1 MHTVSE
7 IVVRASSEPASEHAL
22 EIGFLGLERR
32 RLEREIKIAAQGEEY
47 ERQREL
53 SVERSRVT
61 ESIARLMGSGEPS
74 PSTTEAAR
82 EHG

>member
-32 RLEREIKIAAQGEEY
+32 RLEREIKDCGAGEEY
-47 ERQREL
+47 ERQR
-53 SVERSRVT
+53 
-61 ESIARLMGSGEPS
+61 
-74 PSTTEAAR
+74 
-82 EHG
+82 

>member
-1 MHTVSE
+1 MSE

-22 EIGFLGLERR
+22 EVGFLGLERR
-32 RLEREIKIAAQGEEY
+32 RLEREIKTMPREGEDY

-61 ESIARLMGSGEPS
+61 EAIARLMGSGEPS
-74 PSTTEAAR
+74 PPTTEAAR